1 LQKEYYFDE
10 GSHTMSLDP
19 PQGGKWSSDGLRL
32 GIVCAR
38 YNEVLTDALMDKV
51 TAIIK
56 DAGEPERLVVE
67 RVPGSHE
74 VPVAMSL
81 MLEAETFDCLVGLGV
96 VIKGSTS
103 HHHLVAESAGQAM
116 QQLAVAR
123 STPIINGIIVTDS
136 IEDAEARVTGSLD
149 RGREFGEAALHMAE
163 LKQKWTK
170 N

>member
-1 LQKEYYFDE
+1 MQKEYYFDE
-10 GSHTMSLDP
+10 GDGTMSLDP

-123 STPIINGIIVTDS
+123 STPIINGIIVTD
-136 IEDAEARVTGSLD
+136 
-149 RGREFGEAALHMAE
+149 
-163 LKQKWTK
+163 
-170 N
+170 

>member
-1 LQKEYYFDE
+1 
-10 GSHTMSLDP
+10 M
-19 PQGGKWSSDGLRL
+19 GLRI
-32 GIVCAR
+32 GIVAAR
-38 YNEVLTDALMDKV
+38 YNESLVESLLLKV
-51 TAIIK
+51 TEGICHSGQPDELLI
-56 DAGEPERLVVE
+56 E

-74 VPVAMSL
+74 VPGALQL
-81 MLEAETFDCLVGLGV
+81 MLNGGAFNCMIGLGV
-96 VIKGSTS
+96 VIKGETS

-136 IEDAEARVTGSLD
+136 IEDAEARVTGYLD

>member
-1 LQKEYYFDE
+1 
-10 GSHTMSLDP
+10 MSLDP

-56 DAGEPERLVVE
+56 DAGEPEKLVVE

-136 IEDAEARVTGSLD
+136 IEDAEARVTGYLD

>member
-1 LQKEYYFDE
+1 
-10 GSHTMSLDP
+10 MSLDP

-38 YNEVLTDALMDKV
+38 YNEVLTDALMNKV

-136 IEDAEARVTGSLD
+136 IEDAKARVTGSLD

>member
-1 LQKEYYFDE
+1 
-10 GSHTMSLDP
+10 MSLDS
-19 PQGGKWSSDGLRL
+19 PQGGKWSSDGLCL

-116 QQLAVAR
+116 QQLAVER
-123 STPIINGIIVTDS
+123 CTPIINGIIVTDS

-163 LKQKWTK
+163 LKRKWTK

>member
-1 LQKEYYFDE
+1 
-10 GSHTMSLDP
+10 MSLDP

-56 DAGEPERLVVE
+56 DAGEPKRLVVE

-136 IEDAEARVTGSLD
+136 IEDAEARVTGYLD

>member
-1 LQKEYYFDE
+1 
-10 GSHTMSLDP
+10 MSLDP
-19 PQGGKWSSDGLRL
+19 PQGGKCSSGGLRL

-38 YNEVLTDALMDKV
+38 YNEALTDALLAKV
-51 TAIIK
+51 TAIINK
-56 DAGEPERLVVE
+56 AGEPERLIVE

-81 MLEAETFDCLVGLGV
+81 MLGAESFDCLVGLGV

-116 QQLAVAR
+116 QQLAVEC

-136 IEDAEARVTGSLD
+136 IGDAEARVTGTLD

-163 LKQKWTK
+163 LKRKWTK